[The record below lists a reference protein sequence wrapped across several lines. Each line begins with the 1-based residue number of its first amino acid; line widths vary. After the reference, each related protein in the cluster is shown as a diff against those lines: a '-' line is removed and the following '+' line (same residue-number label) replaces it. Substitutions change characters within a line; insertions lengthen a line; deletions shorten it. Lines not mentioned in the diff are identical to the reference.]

1 MQIDRLSDRLGF
13 PKMQIIKVNSPIIFA
28 EKSAGQ
34 LADFQPGI
42 IYSIRLNSGMIIT
55 SPEGF
60 EPVSIQQ
67 AQQRAIEISAE
78 A

>member
-1 MQIDRLSDRLGF
+1 MQINSLRF
-13 PKMQIIKVNSPIIFA
+13 PKMQIIKVNSPIIFT

-42 IYSIRLNSGMIIT
+42 IYSIRLDNGMIIT

-60 EPVSIQQ
+60 EPLSIQQ
-67 AQQRAIEISAE
+67 AQQRVIEVSAE